1 MQICWPWIFGKRRHS
16 GEMSVKSQLISHI
29 FLVLLR
35 HCLCLL
41 GLTDKKIK
49 QTAQENACAVRK
61 LLAGCAI
68 RQKVDQMV
76 KIYNFETENMRK
88 SDNFR

>member
-16 GEMSVKSQLISHI
+16 GEMLVKSQLISHF

-35 HCLCLL
+35 HCPSLL

-49 QTAQENACAVRK
+49 KNQQRKRFRSKKTLGETILSQESGPNGQNLYFSAK
-61 LLAGCAI
+61 KAGH
-68 RQKVDQMV
+68 
-76 KIYNFETENMRK
+76 N
-88 SDNFR
+88 